1 MEAAWL
7 QAQIQPH
14 FLHNTLNSIASLSEI
29 DPSRMVALIGEF
41 SHYLRASYD
50 ISNLERFIPLEQ
62 ELGLV
67 RSYLYIEG
75 SGLGERLRVRWH
87 ISEKSL
93 FSSGSFPLTMQTIV
107 ENAVVHGVL
116 ARTQGGTVTIRIVS
130 EAESAKV
137 IIADDGAGMDPRS
150 SA

>member
-1 MEAAWL
+1 MLELKRSIKERLHMEAAWL

-14 FLHNTLNSIASLSEI
+14 FLHNTLNSIASLSEV
-29 DPSRMVALIGEF
+29 DPSRMIALLAEF

-75 SGLGERLRVRWH
+75 SGSGNGCVSVGIFPKKLPC
-87 ISEKSL
+87 SN
-93 FSSGSFPLTMQTIV
+93 GSFLP
-107 ENAVVHGVL
+107 
-116 ARTQGGTVTIRIVS
+116 
-130 EAESAKV
+130 
-137 IIADDGAGMDPRS
+137 
-150 SA
+150 

>member
-75 SGLGERLRVRWH
+75 ERFGERLRVRWH
-87 ISEKSL
+87 ISEEVAVQQWKL
-93 FSSGSFPLTMQTIV
+93 PLTMQTIV

-116 ARTQGGTVTIRIVS
+116 ARTQEG
-130 EAESAKV
+130 
-137 IIADDGAGMDPRS
+137 P
-150 SA
+150 

>member
-75 SGLGERLRVRWH
+75 ERFGERLRVRWH
-87 ISEKSL
+87 ISEEVAVQQWKL
-93 FSSGSFPLTMQTIV
+93 PL
-107 ENAVVHGVL
+107 
-116 ARTQGGTVTIRIVS
+116 
-130 EAESAKV
+130 
-137 IIADDGAGMDPRS
+137 
-150 SA
+150 